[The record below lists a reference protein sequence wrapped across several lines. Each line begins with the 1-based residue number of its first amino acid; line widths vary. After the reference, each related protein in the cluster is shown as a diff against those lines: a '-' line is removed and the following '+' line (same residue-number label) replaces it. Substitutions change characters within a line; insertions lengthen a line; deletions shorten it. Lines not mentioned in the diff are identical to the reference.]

1 MGHSFKW
8 GIRMDAWVF
17 GVGVEVDGQ
26 AEGVI

>member
-8 GIRMDAWVF
+8 GIRMDAGVC

-26 AEGVI
+26 AEGII